1 MISDLFHFRFIS
13 FIVTLLVVYF
23 MSDLFNFSFPLFLVY
38 LPFNLVSLLD
48 YLISRLV
55 YSWFMFL
62 VVYFDPGLFNYWGLL
77 LSFSLLV
84 YFHFSCLI
92 NSCLFLYLLHHSLFI
107 PAFILIFCLFLIMV
121 IVCGFFVFSDL
132 NINQPLLSSGYRLS
146 GHNKQI
152 L

>member
-1 MISDLFHFRFIS
+1 MFFFWFILLLVCFISGLFYFFSRLIYMISDLFHFRFIS

-23 MSDLFNFSFPLFLVY
+23 MSDLFNFSFLLFLVY

-48 YLISRLV
+48 YFISRLV

-92 NSCLFLYLLHHSLFI
+92 NSCLFLYLLHQFLCSFPHLFS
-107 PAFILIFCLFLIMV
+107 
-121 IVCGFFVFSDL
+121 FFVCF
-132 NINQPLLSSGYRLS
+132 
-146 GHNKQI
+146 
-152 L
+152 